1 MSSDERLDHLQED
14 KDDDIVADSPEDSQ
28 KQDSEAPEAVE
39 EVARPETD
47 ASGENSDLDMD
58 TGNASDVSKPN
69 DNDTSNKGM
78 EKPDSEVLA
87 GNDSNVNEKSP
98 SQVED
103 EKDSEVPS
111 KSEPMDVHEVQENK
125 DSQKESVEEPLH
137 NDQPEKETTEATA
150 DKEGSTQKTEV
161 KVKDEEV
168 NEEKREEQGE
178 EKDIDVDMDDKDDK
192 DGDND
197 GDKDDGKDD
206 KGGDKDDDKDDEK
219 EDEGD
224 DDEDD
229 DDNAQ
234 DAENQTPINQTHA
247 IILPSYASWFNMS
260 KIHKIEKESLPEFF
274 DTTHPSKSPKIYI
287 NYRNFM
293 INSYRLNP
301 NEYLTLTS
309 CRRNLVGDVGTLMRV
324 HRFLNKWGLINYQV
338 DPNFKP
344 GYALEKLPNGSQIG
358 LPYTGNFHVTY
369 DTPRGLFPFDT
380 HKFNGDR
387 LDIQRLKKLLNLE
400 QAPDQ
405 SINNDNMS
413 SGETKNVD
421 DLDKSSSEP
430 PQKKRKSNSDSWTDK
445 EISKLILGVKDF
457 PNDWYK
463 ISKSVSTKTPQE
475 CILKFLKL
483 PIEDDFNNLTDK
495 ELGFLK
501 YSSNFPISS
510 VDNPVI
516 SNLAFMTQLVDSD
529 VARAASERACKVM
542 DIKALEKIRKIY
554 GEADQPKDG
563 VKQENKPEESDD
575 GKVTDGLENKQGGV
589 DKSSPRKDVDTEM
602 SIDDDKKEEKNSSVD
617 DNKQNEE
624 VKSNGTNEK
633 NGNANDVSPKPQ
645 TDTELIDEYKNG
657 DTDPLQIIK
666 DASSNT
672 FGIVGARSHL
682 FANYEERELN
692 KLTNTIVNNQ
702 ISKLDLKL
710 KKVDELERIYEKER
724 KHLAKQQEEVF
735 IDRLALTKSTIH
747 ITKKLN
753 DAISMIQQKTQDIGE
768 LSDVSS
774 ILSDVQSLLYKPNR
788 HSLIQSTVEKQPND
802 TSDKPNNN
810 SGEDTENGNINSN
823 STADNRDTNIVKPLS
838 LDTPLS
844 FKVWVP

>member
-1 MSSDERLDHLQED
+1 MSSDEHLDHLQED
-14 KDDDIVADSPEDSQ
+14 KDDNIVADSPEGSQ
-28 KQDSEAPEAVE
+28 KQGSEAPEVAE
-39 EVARPETD
+39 EGAKPETD
-47 ASGENSDLDMD
+47 ASKES
-58 TGNASDVSKPN
+58 SDVDMEGDNLSDVAKSN
-69 DNDTSNKGM
+69 DDETSDKDIENQDIENLV
-78 EKPDSEVLA
+78 EKNSEIKEEDELREKQ
-87 GNDSNVNEKSP
+87 NDSDAS
-98 SQVED
+98 
-103 EKDSEVPS
+103 S
-111 KSEPMDVHEVQENK
+111 KNEPMDVDEVQG
-125 DSQKESVEEPLH
+125 DKEPQEESDKEEIQNDESEKEKSEAVQDIEDNHTQDVEE
-137 NDQPEKETTEATA
+137 
-150 DKEGSTQKTEV
+150 
-161 KVKDEEV
+161 KVKDEADDKKEKKDEQD
-168 NEEKREEQGE
+168 EEKKDEQYKEED
-178 EKDIDVDMDDKDDK
+178 KDENLDDKDEDK
-192 DGDND
+192 DEEGD
-197 GDKDDGKDD
+197 
-206 KGGDKDDDKDDEK
+206 
-219 EDEGD
+219 DEGD

-229 DDNAQ
+229 DDKIK
-234 DAENQTPINQTHA
+234 DAENQTPIDQTHA
-247 IILPSYASWFNMS
+247 IILPSYCSWFNMS

-338 DPNFKP
+338 NPNFKP

-380 HKFNGDR
+380 HKFNEDR
-387 LDIQRLKKLLNLE
+387 VDVSKLKKLLNIE
-400 QAPDQ
+400 QVSDKP
-405 SINNDNMS
+405 INNKMS
-413 SGETKNVD
+413 SDAKNVD
-421 DLDKSSSEP
+421 DLDTDSSEP
-430 PQKKRKSNSDSWTDK
+430 PQKKHKSSNDGWTDK

-483 PIEDDFNNLTDK
+483 PIEDNFNNLTDQ

-510 VDNPVI
+510 IDNPVI

-542 DIKALEKIRKIY
+542 DIKALEKIREVY
-554 GEADQPKDG
+554 GEADQTKADS
-563 VKQENKPEESDD
+563 VKQNEKKPEESEIDKDIDD
-575 GKVTDGLENKQGGV
+575 SSENKQENES
-589 DKSSPRKDVDTEM
+589 KFSPKKDTDTEI
-602 SIDDDKKEEKNSSVD
+602 SIDDEKKDEKEPTTG
-617 DNKQNEE
+617 DNKHDEE
-624 VKSNGTNEK
+624 IKSNGTNEQ
-633 NGNANDVSPKPQ
+633 NGNVDHISPKPQ
-645 TDTELIDEYKNG
+645 ADVDLIDEYKNEKA
-657 DTDPLQIIK
+657 DPLEVIK

-710 KKVDELERIYEKER
+710 NKVDELEKIYEKER

-753 DAISMIQQKTQDIGE
+753 DAISMIQQKTENISE
-768 LSDVSS
+768 LGDVSS
-774 ILSDVQSLLYKPNR
+774 ILSEVQSLLYKPNR
-788 HSLIQSTVEKQPND
+788 HSLIQNAVEKQSSDSND
-802 TSDKPNNN
+802 KSNNG
-810 SGEDTENGNINSN
+810 SSEDPENGNIESN
-823 STADNRDTNIVKPLS
+823 SSAANKETNAVKPLS

>member
-1 MSSDERLDHLQED
+1 MSSDEHLDHLQED
-14 KDDDIVADSPEDSQ
+14 KDDNIVADSPEGSQ
-28 KQDSEAPEAVE
+28 KQGSEAPEVAE
-39 EVARPETD
+39 EGAKPETD
-47 ASGENSDLDMD
+47 ASKENSDVDMEGD
-58 TGNASDVSKPN
+58 NLSDVAKSN
-69 DNDTSNKGM
+69 DDETSDKDIENQGIENSV
-78 EKPDSEVLA
+78 EKNSEIKEEDELREEQ
-87 GNDSNVNEKSP
+87 NDSDASSKNEPMNVDEVQGDKEPQEESDKEEIQNDESEKEKSEAV
-98 SQVED
+98 QDIED
-103 EKDSEVPS
+103 NHTQD
-111 KSEPMDVHEVQENK
+111 
-125 DSQKESVEEPLH
+125 VEE
-137 NDQPEKETTEATA
+137 
-150 DKEGSTQKTEV
+150 
-161 KVKDEEV
+161 KVKDEADDKKEKKDEQD
-168 NEEKREEQGE
+168 EEKKDEQYKEED
-178 EKDIDVDMDDKDDK
+178 KDENLDDKDEE
-192 DGDND
+192 GD
-197 GDKDDGKDD
+197 
-206 KGGDKDDDKDDEK
+206 
-219 EDEGD
+219 DEGD

-229 DDNAQ
+229 DEKIK
-234 DAENQTPINQTHA
+234 DAENQTPIDQTHA
-247 IILPSYASWFNMS
+247 IILPSYCSWFNMS

-338 DPNFKP
+338 NPNFKP

-380 HKFNGDR
+380 HKFNEDR
-387 LDIQRLKKLLNLE
+387 VDVSKLKKLLNIE
-400 QAPDQ
+400 QVSDRP
-405 SINNDNMS
+405 INNKMS
-413 SGETKNVD
+413 SDAKNVD
-421 DLDKSSSEP
+421 DLDTDSSEP
-430 PQKKRKSNSDSWTDK
+430 PQKKHKSSNDGWTDK

-483 PIEDDFNNLTDK
+483 PIEDNFNNLTDQ

-510 VDNPVI
+510 IDNPVI

-542 DIKALEKIRKIY
+542 DIKALEKIREVY
-554 GEADQPKDG
+554 GEADQTKADS
-563 VKQENKPEESDD
+563 VKQNEKKPEESEIDKDIDD
-575 GKVTDGLENKQGGV
+575 SSGNKQE
-589 DKSSPRKDVDTEM
+589 DESKFSPKKDIDTEI
-602 SIDDDKKEEKNSSVD
+602 SIDDEKKDEKEPTTG
-617 DNKQNEE
+617 DNKHDEE
-624 VKSNGTNEK
+624 IKSNGTNEQ
-633 NGNANDVSPKPQ
+633 NGNVDHISPKPQ
-645 TDTELIDEYKNG
+645 ADVDLIDEYKNEKA
-657 DTDPLQIIK
+657 DPLEVIK

-710 KKVDELERIYEKER
+710 NKVDELEKIYEKER

-735 IDRLALTKSTIH
+735 IDRLALTKSTIN

-753 DAISMIQQKTQDIGE
+753 DAISMIQQKTENISE
-768 LSDVSS
+768 LGDVSS
-774 ILSDVQSLLYKPNR
+774 ILSEVQSLLYKPNR
-788 HSLIQSTVEKQPND
+788 HSLIQNAVEKQSSDSND
-802 TSDKPNNN
+802 KSNNG
-810 SGEDTENGNINSN
+810 SSEDTENGNIESN
-823 STADNRDTNIVKPLS
+823 SSAANKETNAVKPLS